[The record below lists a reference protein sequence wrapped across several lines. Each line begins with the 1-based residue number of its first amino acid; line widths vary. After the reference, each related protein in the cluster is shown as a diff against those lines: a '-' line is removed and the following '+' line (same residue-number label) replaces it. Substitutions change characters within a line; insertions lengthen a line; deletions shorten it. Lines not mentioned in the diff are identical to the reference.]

1 MLEYLTFG
9 AFVVALLMSLAALMA
24 FIVLGYELRQRGT
37 GGATVAPNEAI
48 RLMNGGAVLVDL
60 RSANQF
66 KDGHIE
72 GARNVPGDQLAAD
85 AKALERLAGKSLVLY
100 CDNGATTQAA
110 LRTLARAGAK
120 DVFSLR
126 GGLAA
131 WKQENLPVV
140 KG

>member
-1 MLEYLTFG
+1 MDRLLDYFTNHPLLAG
-9 AFVVALLMSLAALMA
+9 AAALMA
-24 FIVLGYELRQRGT
+24 LLVLGYELRSRGT

-48 RLMNGGAVLVDL
+48 RKMNGGAVLVDL
-60 RSANQF
+60 RSANLF

-131 WKQENLPVV
+131 RKQENLPVV